1 MAWSRRSFARC
12 LADKRAPGKIRH
24 TLADLIGQRV
34 FGIACG
40 HPDGNDAD
48 HLADDP
54 IHKLLLGR
62 DPVSGAPLAS
72 QPTISR
78 FENGAR
84 RTVLYRMGRELAAS
98 VIERHRRRL
107 QGRARRITID
117 LDPTDDL
124 THGAQQLTFFNGHYG
139 GWCYLPLLGFLSF
152 DREAEQYLCA
162 AVLRPGKAVAAD
174 GTLGL
179 LCRLL
184 PLLRAAFPRA
194 RFLVRLDGGFA
205 TPEIFDFLDAEPRL
219 DYVVAMAKNAVLQ
232 RHAESAMQVARAQS
246 EVGGETAH
254 VYTDTRY
261 AARTWDHERRVVI
274 KAEVVRL
281 GDREPRDNPRF
292 VVTNLR
298 QTPRFIYEKVYC
310 ARGDIENRIKELL
323 DGLQIDRT
331 SCCLFSANQ
340 LRVFLTAAAYVLMQE
355 LRLRAARTACA
366 RSQVTWLR
374 DRLLKLGVHVVR
386 SVRRVVLHLPRSTP
400 HLERPHTRAPPRRRC
415 GAAVGPGRPWSRAV
429 RTGSAET
436 RTTFSSG
443 MPNSVCNSTT
453 SAATFGPS
461 WRQPRPTRRRSAARA
476 GPARAAGTA
485 SSGPPRCRS
494 AARGDARRQVFLIL
508 RRHTVQRDR
517 AAAVRT
523 GRRGRRH
530 VCLVSLRRLPAAPL
544 PSVLRPGSPPGT
556 PAASLRPVLG
566 EGSRLSAAGAPR
578 RLELLLQM
586 LATALPVIPI
596 LDQLR
601 LVSFEAFDAPHV
613 PRVPADAQVRSNRR
627 GRASCA
633 ASFTY
638 RHRRGGTSHS
648 RWARALDSP
657 PVAPRPPASWAA
669 WAAPRRGCR
678 CPTLASVMPPPVGCA
693 NPGSACR
700 RRCPRPIPA
709 PITPFGGQI
718 WTFVNNAG

>member
-1 MAWSRRSFARC
+1 MPQTVLFPDLFDKPLVATFNQEHASSDGGAVLLKAAERVYGLVKAFARC
-12 LADKRAPGKIRH
+12 LADKRAAEKIRH
-24 TLADLIGQRV
+24 TFADLIGQRI

-78 FENGAR
+78 FENGAS
-84 RTVLYRMGRELAAS
+84 RTALYRMGRELAAC

-107 QGRARRITID
+107 HGRARRVTID

-162 AVLRPGKAVAAD
+162 AVLRPGNAVAAD

-261 AARTWDHERRVVI
+261 AARTWDHERRVVT

-386 SVRRVVLHLPRSTP
+386 SVRRVVLHLPLLSVLGEPVARLP
-400 HLERPHTRAPPRRRC
+400 DRRGLRAAALDAAPRGVAAHRTRAGRARRIAHPLRR
-415 GAAVGPGRPWSRAV
+415 AHLLPGRHGPLPGGAVAAQPSR
-429 RTGSAET
+429 
-436 RTTFSSG
+436 
-443 MPNSVCNSTT
+443 
-453 SAATFGPS
+453 PS
-461 WRQPRPTRRRSAARA
+461 CPPRSAAQ
-476 GPARAAGTA
+476 
-485 SSGPPRCRS
+485 PR
-494 AARGDARRQVFLIL
+494 
-508 RRHTVQRDR
+508 
-517 AAAVRT
+517 
-523 GRRGRRH
+523 
-530 VCLVSLRRLPAAPL
+530 
-544 PSVLRPGSPPGT
+544 
-556 PAASLRPVLG
+556 
-566 EGSRLSAAGAPR
+566 
-578 RLELLLQM
+578 
-586 LATALPVIPI
+586 
-596 LDQLR
+596 LR
-601 LVSFEAFDAPHV
+601 LQATMSETHSC
-613 PRVPADAQVRSNRR
+613 ADHALWRSN
-627 GRASCA
+627 
-633 ASFTY
+633 
-638 RHRRGGTSHS
+638 
-648 RWARALDSP
+648 LD
-657 PVAPRPPASWAA
+657 
-669 WAAPRRGCR
+669 
-678 CPTLASVMPPPVGCA
+678 LHE
-693 NPGSACR
+693 
-700 RRCPRPIPA
+700 
-709 PITPFGGQI
+709 
-718 WTFVNNAG
+718 

>member
-1 MAWSRRSFARC
+1 MTPDTIPQTVLFPDLFDKPLVATFNQEHASSDGGAVLLKAAERVYGLVKAFARC

-84 RTVLYRMGRELAAS
+84 RSVLYRMGRELAAC

-139 GWCYLPLLGFLSF
+139 GWCYLPMLGFLSF

-261 AARTWDHERRVVI
+261 
-274 KAEVVRL
+274 
-281 GDREPRDNPRF
+281 
-292 VVTNLR
+292 
-298 QTPRFIYEKVYC
+298 
-310 ARGDIENRIKELL
+310 
-323 DGLQIDRT
+323 
-331 SCCLFSANQ
+331 
-340 LRVFLTAAAYVLMQE
+340 
-355 LRLRAARTACA
+355 
-366 RSQVTWLR
+366 
-374 DRLLKLGVHVVR
+374 
-386 SVRRVVLHLPRSTP
+386 
-400 HLERPHTRAPPRRRC
+400 
-415 GAAVGPGRPWSRAV
+415 
-429 RTGSAET
+429 
-436 RTTFSSG
+436 
-443 MPNSVCNSTT
+443 
-453 SAATFGPS
+453 
-461 WRQPRPTRRRSAARA
+461 
-476 GPARAAGTA
+476 
-485 SSGPPRCRS
+485 
-494 AARGDARRQVFLIL
+494 
-508 RRHTVQRDR
+508 
-517 AAAVRT
+517 
-523 GRRGRRH
+523 GRRH
-530 VCLVSLRRLPAAPL
+530 VGPRAPGRDQGRSRSPRRPRAAGQPA
-544 PSVLRPGSPPGT
+544 VRGD
-556 PAASLRPVLG
+556 
-566 EGSRLSAAGAPR
+566 ESAADA
-578 RLELLLQM
+578 
-586 LATALPVIPI
+586 ALH
-596 LDQLR
+596 L
-601 LVSFEAFDAPHV
+601 
-613 PRVPADAQVRSNRR
+613 
-627 GRASCA
+627 
-633 ASFTY
+633 
-638 RHRRGGTSHS
+638 
-648 RWARALDSP
+648 
-657 PVAPRPPASWAA
+657 
-669 WAAPRRGCR
+669 
-678 CPTLASVMPPPVGCA
+678 
-693 NPGSACR
+693 
-700 RRCPRPIPA
+700 
-709 PITPFGGQI
+709 
-718 WTFVNNAG
+718 